1 MKRDMNLIREILL
14 ELEKSRHP
22 LSVDVFTTST
32 TSKEHVGYNMDLM
45 YQAGLIT
52 VCKQPAD
59 NDPYYFYQANS
70 ITWEGQEF
78 LNNVKDESN
87 WKKLKLMV
95 AEKTGDVSF
104 VVIKTLACSIAQAS
118 FAGAVSALI

>member
-1 MKRDMNLIREILL
+1 MRRDMNLIREILL

-22 LSVDVFTTST
+22 ISVDAFTTSSV
-32 TSKEHVGYNMDLM
+32 SKEHVGYNMELM

-59 NDPYYFYQANS
+59 NDPYYFYQAKA

-78 LNNVKDESN
+78 LNNVKDDSN

-104 VVIKTLACSIAQAS
+104 AVIKNLACSIAQSS
-118 FAGAVSALI
+118 FIGMIC